1 MLRLEFLLFVL
12 KTLEPCNIPSR
23 LGRSAGRNNFLGS
36 CVSLQQLQ
44 KVKKQF
50 VLQMVLGHSGFS
62 GVSKTPWVS
71 VTPAIRGLVAGSVM
85 EGRCPALKPRQ
96 SPGRLLFEAI
106 RF

>member
-1 MLRLEFLLFVL
+1 MFVL

-85 EGRCPALKPRQ
+85 EVRCPALKPRQ

>member
-85 EGRCPALKPRQ
+85 EVRCPAL
-96 SPGRLLFEAI
+96 S
-106 RF
+106 